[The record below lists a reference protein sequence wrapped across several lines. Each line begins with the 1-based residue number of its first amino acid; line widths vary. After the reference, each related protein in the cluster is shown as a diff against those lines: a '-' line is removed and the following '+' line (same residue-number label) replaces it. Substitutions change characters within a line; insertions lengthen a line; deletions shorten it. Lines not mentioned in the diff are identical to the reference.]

1 MRTLLIRGLQVALV
15 VLLGVLGYGAYR
27 DRTAPHA
34 GAAKLESLGGNPVI
48 GPQGIGKLRLG
59 MTEEEANATGQV
71 SITPGWAGKSTST
84 CSIVSLGDGTSV
96 HFSRD
101 HGLAVITVAQA
112 ARTPEGIGMGASVA
126 QVAAAYPGVRNPE
139 LGSPEEEV
147 RFIGYLSAPVPGN
160 AKAKYIFI
168 FHLLGGG
175 GPQPAKLQAI
185 LLSLADQDEQCTHAG

>member
-1 MRTLLIRGLQVALV
+1 MRTILIRGLQLALV
-15 VLLGVLGYGAYR
+15 VLLGVVGYSAYR
-27 DRTAPHA
+27 DRTAPRT
-34 GAAKLESLGGNPVI
+34 GPAKLQSLGGDLVL
-48 GPQGIGKLRLG
+48 GPQGIGKLGLG
-59 MTEEEANATGQV
+59 MTEEQADATGQV
-71 SITPGWAGKSTST
+71 SITPGWPRTSTST
-84 CSIVSLGDGTSV
+84 CSIVSLDGGTSV

-126 QVAAAYPGVRNPE
+126 QVAAAYPGVRNAE
-139 LGSPEEEV
+139 LGSPEEQV

-168 FHLLGGG
+168 FHLGGG
-175 GPQPAKLQAI
+175 GPQPAELQAI